1 MQARKP
7 GAQNSR
13 EAAMVAIA
21 ESRSKGDRFRKVSIK
36 I

>member
-21 ESRSKGDRFRKVSIK
+21 ESRPKGDRFKNVSIK
-36 I
+36 L